1 LRAKDLTLAP
11 SYRDLTFEA
20 RAGEV
25 LGIYGFMGCGQLE
38 LARTLFGRL
47 RPQSGS
53 LAIDGKVKAFKSTT
67 AAKKSGVAYV
77 AESRRAML
85 FGDEPVYK
93 NVSIAIL
100 ERLSAWLLKPD
111 REREIAKAQVKNLD
125 IRPPNIELRLGA
137 LSGGNQQK
145 VALAKWLTHPPRIL
159 LLAEPT
165 RGMDVGAKE
174 DVVRIV
180 RHLRDSGI
188 AIIVFSTEPET
199 VLSLADR
206 VLVMRKGELAHEFAG
221 EAISKDRL
229 LAAA

>member
-1 LRAKDLTLAP
+1 LRATALTLTP
-11 SYRDLTFEA
+11 SYRDVTFEA
-20 RAGEV
+20 RAGEA

-47 RPQSGS
+47 RADSG
-53 LAIDGKVKAFKSTT
+53 LLEIGGEAKALRNT
-67 AAKKSGVAYV
+67 AAAKGAGVAYV
-77 AESRRAML
+77 AESRRSML

-93 NVSIAIL
+93 NISIAIL
-100 ERLSAWLLKPD
+100 ERLSRWLLKPE
-111 REREIAKAQVKNLD
+111 RERAIAAEQVKALD
-125 IRPPNIELRLGA
+125 IRPPKIEQRLGA

-145 VALAKWLTHPPRIL
+145 VALAKWLTHSPRVL

-180 RHLRDSGI
+180 RGLRDQGI
-188 AIIVFSTEPET
+188 AIVVFSTEPET

-206 VLVMRKGELAHEFAG
+206 VLVMRKGEIAREFAS

>member
-1 LRAKDLTLAP
+1 
-11 SYRDLTFEA
+11 
-20 RAGEV
+20 
-25 LGIYGFMGCGQLE
+25 
-38 LARTLFGRL
+38 
-47 RPQSGS
+47 
-53 LAIDGKVKAFKSTT
+53 
-67 AAKKSGVAYV
+67 
-77 AESRRAML
+77 
-85 FGDEPVYK
+85 
-93 NVSIAIL
+93 
-100 ERLSAWLLKPD
+100 
-111 REREIAKAQVKNLD
+111 
-125 IRPPNIELRLGA
+125 
-137 LSGGNQQK
+137 
-145 VALAKWLTHPPRIL
+145 

-180 RHLRDSGI
+180 RHLRDRGI